1 MSSIEPQPLT
11 PEGSVEA
18 FYVHGPYVLIFSTAS
33 VDIWRTGS
41 PHGRLEHITTLAQ
54 FVEAMPY
61 HLDPVF
67 DTDRNL
73 IIIADQE
80 SGDDVP
86 SLLVFSLVDGRLI
99 RKLELYGTLS
109 EDYPMYAD
117 GKILVDIEEDK
128 EHFPPHGLTKIL
140 LCDVMGNGGVL
151 GSVNLPARLQARERL
166 RMSTNGGVL
175 LPVHV
180 RQNGDIFATSSE
192 QWGDKM
198 EVLCWRGADVPKSPE
213 PAASF
218 TLEVGVEDGDQIYPT
233 CSAPLDEKTFLL
245 AVYEADGSVLPVQS
259 ACQTSIYAIDV
270 ETMTIRWHAKP
281 IGGWVHTVRYV
292 AALDVIV
299 AFGRHDNGDGVKPDK
314 FGYVVALDPATG
326 SQRRMET
333 ISHNVQGVPVEY
345 GGLSQTAD
353 DFLVVIVFRDGST
366 CAVGLRHFLEHGFSR
381 EGEQLAVFRPQLGEE
396 SNVKE
401 VAVSGQTVIVSVG
414 HGNRGSRSLYFTF
427 P

>member
-1 MSSIEPQPLT
+1 MSLANPQPLT

-18 FYVHGPYVLIFSTAS
+18 FYVHGPYVLIFSKTS
-33 VDIWRTGS
+33 VDIWRTGG
-41 PHGRLEHITTLAQ
+41 PHGHLEHIAALAQ
-54 FVEAMPY
+54 FVLVMPY

-73 IIIADQE
+73 IIIVDGARE
-80 SGDDVP
+80 HNTP

-99 RKLELYGTLS
+99 RKLELYGTMA
-109 EDYPMYAD
+109 EDYPLYAD
-117 GKILVDIEEDK
+117 GKILVNIEEDK
-128 EHFPPHGLTKIL
+128 EHFPPYGITKIL
-140 LCDVMGNGGVL
+140 LCDVVGDGGVL
-151 GSVNLPARLQARERL
+151 SSVNLPARLQAREQMR
-166 RMSTNGGVL
+166 RNTNGGVL

-180 RQNGDIFATSSE
+180 RPNGDIFATSTE

-218 TLEVGVEDGDQIYPT
+218 TLEVGVEDGDDIFPT
-233 CSAPLDEKTFLL
+233 CSTPLDEETFLL
-245 AVYEADGSVLPVQS
+245 AVYEADGDVIATQS

-281 IGGWVHTVRYV
+281 NGGSVHTIRYV

-299 AFGRHDNGDGVKPDK
+299 AFGQHDNGDGIKSDR
-314 FGYVVALDPATG
+314 FNYVVVLDPATG

-333 ISHNVQGVPVEY
+333 ISHGVQGSPVEY
-345 GGLSQTAD
+345 GGLSPTAD

-366 CAVGLRHFLEHGFSR
+366 CAVDLKHFLEHGFPR
-381 EGEQLAVFRPQLGEE
+381 LGERVAVSGSPLGE
-396 SNVKE
+396 RSNITKAV
-401 VAVSGQTVIVSVG
+401 VSGQTVIVTVG
-414 HGNRGSRSLYFTF
+414 HGSQSRSMYFTL